1 MLGDAEYD
9 SKWQAKLK
17 WYQENGILPD
27 EAGGGPNGTLLTT
40 TELDGIEHDQIA
52 DRIKKIKSGG

>member
-9 SKWQAKLK
+9 SKWKAKLK
-17 WYQENGILPD
+17 WYEQNGVLPD

-40 TELDGIEHDQIA
+40 TELDGIDHTQIS
-52 DRIKKIKSGG
+52 DRIKKIRTGG